1 MFVEPLSDLSQFKAR
16 QIVGYKFWILDK
28 LSEQD
33 CDLDYWTKISYHSFY
48 KENGQQSKSI

>member
-33 CDLDYWTKISYHSFY
+33 CDLD
-48 KENGQQSKSI
+48 